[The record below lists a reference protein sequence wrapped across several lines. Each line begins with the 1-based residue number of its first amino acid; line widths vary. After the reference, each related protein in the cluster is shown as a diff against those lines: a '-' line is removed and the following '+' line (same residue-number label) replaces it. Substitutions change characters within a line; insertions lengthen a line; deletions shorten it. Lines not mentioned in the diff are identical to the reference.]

1 MTHVQ
6 RITLILRSSVCNY
19 SDPYILVSRAIT
31 VTGAGDDDA
40 ARRLD
45 EVNKGVIVKNCVPF
59 TDWISEINTTLI
71 DNAKYIDVVMP
82 MYNLI
87 EFSDNYLKTW
97 GSFWQYY
104 RDDPN
109 DNITQSDHS
118 ITRLKQQKNLL
129 LLVNKRMLK

>member
-1 MTHVQ
+1 MCAIHW
-6 RITLILRSSVCNY
+6 LNKWNKYY
-19 SDPYILVSRAIT
+19 S
-31 VTGAGDDDA
+31 
-40 ARRLD
+40 
-45 EVNKGVIVKNCVPF
+45 
-59 TDWISEINTTLI
+59 
-71 DNAKYIDVVMP
+71 NAKYIDVVMP
-82 MYNLI
+82 IYNLI
-87 EFSDNYLKTW
+87 EFCDNYLKTW

>member
-19 SDPYILVSRAIT
+19 SHPYILVSRAIT

-59 TDWISEINTTLI
+59 TDWISEINTTQI

>member
-59 TDWISEINTTLI
+59 TDWISEINTTQI

-87 EFSDNYLKTW
+87 EFCDNYLKTW

>member
-19 SDPYILVSRAIT
+19 SDPDILVSRAIT

-59 TDWISEINTTLI
+59 TD
-71 DNAKYIDVVMP
+71 
-82 MYNLI
+82 
-87 EFSDNYLKTW
+87 
-97 GSFWQYY
+97 
-104 RDDPN
+104 
-109 DNITQSDHS
+109 
-118 ITRLKQQKNLL
+118 
-129 LLVNKRMLK
+129 